1 MERSISSAN
10 ILLERSTNKCL
21 ESDVALRCLKD
32 VSMIPHLPI
41 PDFVQPFGDLSR
53 RNMLD
58 YLIQTG
64 QLHGGIAISV
74 KKHDAVSLF
83 STFSTS

>member
-1 MERSISSAN
+1 
-10 ILLERSTNKCL
+10 
-21 ESDVALRCLKD
+21 
-32 VSMIPHLPI
+32 MIPHLPI

-64 QLHGGIAISV
+64 QLHEGIAISV